1 MKKFKNDK
9 ERIAFLEDYR
19 NRDNGWYL
27 WKHDP
32 MLQRIWWCYDLP
44 DKTMLVVEEQKRTLS
59 WPNIHTEWL
68 VMHWYIVPDLES
80 SPIFGDCVASRSLA
94 LAKIKELERA
104 ARNENAT

>member
-32 MLQRIWWCYDLP
+32 MLQRTWWCYDLP

-59 WPNIHTEWL
+59 WPNIHTAWL
-68 VMHWYIVPDLES
+68 VMHWYIVPELES

-94 LAKIKELERA
+94 LAKIKEIERA
-104 ARNENAT
+104 ARNENET